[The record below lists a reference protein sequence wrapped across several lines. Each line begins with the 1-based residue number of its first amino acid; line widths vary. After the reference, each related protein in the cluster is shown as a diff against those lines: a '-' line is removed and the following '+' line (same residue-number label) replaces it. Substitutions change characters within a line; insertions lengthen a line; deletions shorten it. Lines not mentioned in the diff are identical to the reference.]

1 MSQQEI
7 LAGLAAIV
15 NEVAGVPVED
25 VQPDKSFVD
34 DLDVDSLSMVE
45 VVMASRGQ
53 VGVKIPDEEVKNL
66 KTVGDAVAYIE
77 NQLVSPRADAR
88 PSSSSRPAPVR
99 CVKESHSEHARVVV
113 TGVGMTTPVGGD
125 VASSWSAI
133 LAGQS
138 GVRPIDAEWIAEQP
152 SRIAGQL
159 AVEPSEVLT
168 KVETRR
174 LDRSQQAAVI
184 AAREAW
190 QDAGAPAV
198 QPERLGAVIGT
209 GIGGVTS
216 LLDAYDTLNER
227 GWSRVSPHMVTM
239 IMPNGPAAVVGL
251 EIGARAGVHSPVSA
265 CASGAEAI
273 ANAARMIRDGRADVV
288 LTGGTEAVIC
298 GITMAGFSAM
308 RALSTRNDDPTA
320 ASRPYDTDRD
330 GFVMGEGAGIV
341 VLESREHAKAR
352 GASIYGVYGGAG
364 MTSDGHHIAQ
374 PDPEGGGAARA
385 MTAALADAGVSTADV
400 HHVNAHATST
410 PQGTSPRPWPFAAL
424 WFACRS
430 SAGHRNKVNDR
441 PPAPAEQAPSNRS
454 SRFWPFGT
462 APHPH
467 HQPREHGSRD
477 SSASGS
483 QFPHELPS
491 GDIAALNNSFGFGG
505 HDVALVFRSA

>member
-1 MSQQEI
+1 MSTPE
-7 LAGLAAIV
+7 
-15 NEVAGVPVED
+15 
-25 VQPDKSFVD
+25 
-34 DLDVDSLSMVE
+34 
-45 VVMASRGQ
+45 
-53 VGVKIPDEEVKNL
+53 
-66 KTVGDAVAYIE
+66 
-77 NQLVSPRADAR
+77 
-88 PSSSSRPAPVR
+88 
-99 CVKESHSEHARVVV
+99 VVV
-113 TGVGMTTPVGGD
+113 TGLGMTTPVGGD

-198 QPERLGAVIGT
+198 EPERLGTVIGT
-209 GIGGVTS
+209 GIGGVAS
-216 LLDAYDTLNER
+216 LLEAYDTLNER

-341 VLESREHAKAR
+341 VLESRDHAKAR

-374 PDPEGGGAARA
+374 PDPEGSGAARA
-385 MTAALADAGVSTADV
+385 MTAALADAGVSAADV

-410 PQGTSPRPWPFAAL
+410 PQGDIAEAVAIRRAL
-424 WFACRS
+424 GSDADQALVTGTKS
-430 SAGHRNKVNDR
+430 MTGHLLGGAGAIESIFTILALRDR
-441 PPAPAEQAPSNRS
+441 
-454 SRFWPFGT
+454 T
-462 APHPH
+462 APPTINLENMDPEIHIPVAAN
-467 HQPREHGSRD
+467 S
-477 SSASGS
+477 
-483 QFPHELPS
+483 PHELPS

>member
-1 MSQQEI
+1 MSTPE
-7 LAGLAAIV
+7 
-15 NEVAGVPVED
+15 
-25 VQPDKSFVD
+25 
-34 DLDVDSLSMVE
+34 
-45 VVMASRGQ
+45 
-53 VGVKIPDEEVKNL
+53 
-66 KTVGDAVAYIE
+66 
-77 NQLVSPRADAR
+77 
-88 PSSSSRPAPVR
+88 
-99 CVKESHSEHARVVV
+99 VVV
-113 TGVGMTTPVGGD
+113 TGLGMTTPVGGD

-198 QPERLGAVIGT
+198 EPERLGTVIGT

-216 LLDAYDTLNER
+216 LLEAYDTLNER

-341 VLESREHAKAR
+341 VLESRDHAQAR

-385 MTAALADAGVSTADV
+385 MTSALADAGVSAADV

-410 PQGTSPRPWPFAAL
+410 PQGDIAEAVAIRRAL
-424 WFACRS
+424 GSDADQALVTGTKS
-430 SAGHRNKVNDR
+430 MTGHLLGGAGAIESIFTILALRDR
-441 PPAPAEQAPSNRS
+441 
-454 SRFWPFGT
+454 T
-462 APHPH
+462 APPTINLENMDPEIHIPVAAN
-467 HQPREHGSRD
+467 S
-477 SSASGS
+477 
-483 QFPHELPS
+483 PHELPS

>member
-1 MSQQEI
+1 
-7 LAGLAAIV
+7 
-15 NEVAGVPVED
+15 
-25 VQPDKSFVD
+25 
-34 DLDVDSLSMVE
+34 
-45 VVMASRGQ
+45 
-53 VGVKIPDEEVKNL
+53 
-66 KTVGDAVAYIE
+66 
-77 NQLVSPRADAR
+77 
-88 PSSSSRPAPVR
+88 
-99 CVKESHSEHARVVV
+99 
-113 TGVGMTTPVGGD
+113 MTTPVGGD

-198 QPERLGAVIGT
+198 EPERLGTVIGT

-216 LLDAYDTLNER
+216 LLEAYDTLNER

-341 VLESREHAKAR
+341 VLESREHAEAR

-385 MTAALADAGVSTADV
+385 MTAALADAGISTADV

-410 PQGTSPRPWPFAAL
+410 PQGDIAEAVAIRRAL
-424 WFACRS
+424 GSDADQALVTGTKS
-430 SAGHRNKVNDR
+430 MTGHLLGGAGAIESIFTILALRDR
-441 PPAPAEQAPSNRS
+441 
-454 SRFWPFGT
+454 T
-462 APHPH
+462 APPTINLENMDPEIHIPVAAN
-467 HQPREHGSRD
+467 S
-477 SSASGS
+477 
-483 QFPHELPS
+483 PHELPS

>member
-1 MSQQEI
+1 MSTPE
-7 LAGLAAIV
+7 
-15 NEVAGVPVED
+15 
-25 VQPDKSFVD
+25 
-34 DLDVDSLSMVE
+34 
-45 VVMASRGQ
+45 
-53 VGVKIPDEEVKNL
+53 
-66 KTVGDAVAYIE
+66 
-77 NQLVSPRADAR
+77 
-88 PSSSSRPAPVR
+88 
-99 CVKESHSEHARVVV
+99 VVV
-113 TGVGMTTPVGGD
+113 TGLGMTTPVGGD

-198 QPERLGAVIGT
+198 EPERLGTVIGT

-216 LLDAYDTLNER
+216 LLEAYDTLNER

-341 VLESREHAKAR
+341 VLESRDHAKAR

-385 MTAALADAGVSTADV
+385 MTAALADAGVSAADV
-400 HHVNAHATST
+400 YHVNAHATST
-410 PQGTSPRPWPFAAL
+410 PQGDIAEAVAIRRAL
-424 WFACRS
+424 GSDADQALVTGTKS
-430 SAGHRNKVNDR
+430 MTGHLLGGAGAIESIFTILALRDR
-441 PPAPAEQAPSNRS
+441 
-454 SRFWPFGT
+454 T
-462 APHPH
+462 APPTINLENMDPEIHIPVAAN
-467 HQPREHGSRD
+467 S
-477 SSASGS
+477 
-483 QFPHELPS
+483 PHELPS

>member
-1 MSQQEI
+1 MSTPE
-7 LAGLAAIV
+7 
-15 NEVAGVPVED
+15 
-25 VQPDKSFVD
+25 
-34 DLDVDSLSMVE
+34 
-45 VVMASRGQ
+45 
-53 VGVKIPDEEVKNL
+53 
-66 KTVGDAVAYIE
+66 
-77 NQLVSPRADAR
+77 
-88 PSSSSRPAPVR
+88 
-99 CVKESHSEHARVVV
+99 VVV
-113 TGVGMTTPVGGD
+113 TGLGMTTPVGGD

-198 QPERLGAVIGT
+198 EPERLGTVIGT

-341 VLESREHAKAR
+341 VLESRDHAKAR

-374 PDPEGGGAARA
+374 PDPEGSGAARA
-385 MTAALADAGVSTADV
+385 MTAALADAGVSAADV

-410 PQGTSPRPWPFAAL
+410 PQGDIAEAVAIRRAL
-424 WFACRS
+424 GSDADQALVTGTKS
-430 SAGHRNKVNDR
+430 MTGHLLGGAGAIESIFTILALRDR
-441 PPAPAEQAPSNRS
+441 
-454 SRFWPFGT
+454 T
-462 APHPH
+462 APPTINLENMDPEIHIPVAAN
-467 HQPREHGSRD
+467 S
-477 SSASGS
+477 
-483 QFPHELPS
+483 PHELPS

>member
-1 MSQQEI
+1 
-7 LAGLAAIV
+7 
-15 NEVAGVPVED
+15 
-25 VQPDKSFVD
+25 
-34 DLDVDSLSMVE
+34 
-45 VVMASRGQ
+45 
-53 VGVKIPDEEVKNL
+53 
-66 KTVGDAVAYIE
+66 
-77 NQLVSPRADAR
+77 
-88 PSSSSRPAPVR
+88 
-99 CVKESHSEHARVVV
+99 
-113 TGVGMTTPVGGD
+113 MTTPVGGD
-125 VASSWSAI
+125 VASTWSAI

-138 GVRPIDAEWIAEQP
+138 GIRPIDAEWIAEQP

-168 KVETRR
+168 KVDTRR

-198 QPERLGAVIGT
+198 ESERLGTVIGT

-216 LLDAYDTLNER
+216 LLEAYDTLNER

-273 ANAARMIRDGRADVV
+273 ANAARIIRDGRADVV

-341 VLESREHAKAR
+341 VLESRDHAKAR
-352 GASIYGVYGGAG
+352 GANIYGMYGGAG

-385 MTAALADAGVSTADV
+385 MTAALAVAGVSAADV

-410 PQGTSPRPWPFAAL
+410 PQGDIAEAVAIRRALGSDADQALVTGTKSMTGHLLGGAGAIESIFTILALRDRTAPPTINLENMDSEIHIPVAANSPR
-424 WFACRS
+424 
-430 SAGHRNKVNDR
+430 
-441 PPAPAEQAPSNRS
+441 
-454 SRFWPFGT
+454 
-462 APHPH
+462 
-467 HQPREHGSRD
+467 
-477 SSASGS
+477 
-483 QFPHELPS
+483 ELPS

>member
-1 MSQQEI
+1 MSTPE
-7 LAGLAAIV
+7 
-15 NEVAGVPVED
+15 
-25 VQPDKSFVD
+25 
-34 DLDVDSLSMVE
+34 
-45 VVMASRGQ
+45 
-53 VGVKIPDEEVKNL
+53 
-66 KTVGDAVAYIE
+66 
-77 NQLVSPRADAR
+77 
-88 PSSSSRPAPVR
+88 
-99 CVKESHSEHARVVV
+99 VVV
-113 TGVGMTTPVGGD
+113 TGLGMTTPVGGD

-138 GVRPIDAEWIAEQP
+138 GVRPIAAEWITEQP

-198 QPERLGAVIGT
+198 EPERLGTVIGT

-216 LLDAYDTLNER
+216 LLEAYDTLNER

-251 EIGARAGVHSPVSA
+251 EIGARAGVHAPVSA

-341 VLESREHAKAR
+341 VLESRDHAKAR
-352 GASIYGVYGGAG
+352 GATIYGVYGGAG

-374 PDPEGGGAARA
+374 PDPKGGGAARA
-385 MTAALADAGVSTADV
+385 MTAALADAGVSAADV

-410 PQGTSPRPWPFAAL
+410 PQGDIAEAVAIRRALGSAADQAL
-424 WFACRS
+424 VTGTKS
-430 SAGHRNKVNDR
+430 MTGHLLGGAGAIESIFTILALRDR
-441 PPAPAEQAPSNRS
+441 
-454 SRFWPFGT
+454 T
-462 APHPH
+462 APPTINLENMDPEIHLPVAAN
-467 HQPREHGSRD
+467 R
-477 SSASGS
+477 
-483 QFPHELPS
+483 PHELPS
-491 GDIAALNNSFGFGG
+491 GDLAALNNSFGFGG
-505 HDVALVFRSA
+505 HDVALVFRSD

>member
-1 MSQQEI
+1 
-7 LAGLAAIV
+7 
-15 NEVAGVPVED
+15 
-25 VQPDKSFVD
+25 
-34 DLDVDSLSMVE
+34 
-45 VVMASRGQ
+45 
-53 VGVKIPDEEVKNL
+53 
-66 KTVGDAVAYIE
+66 
-77 NQLVSPRADAR
+77 
-88 PSSSSRPAPVR
+88 
-99 CVKESHSEHARVVV
+99 
-113 TGVGMTTPVGGD
+113 MTTPVGGD

-152 SRIAGQL
+152 ARIAGQL

-198 QPERLGAVIGT
+198 EPERLGTVIGT

-216 LLDAYDTLNER
+216 LLEAYDTLNER

-341 VLESREHAKAR
+341 VLESRDHAKAR

-374 PDPEGGGAARA
+374 PDPEGAGAARA
-385 MTAALADAGVSTADV
+385 MTAALADAGVSAADV
-400 HHVNAHATST
+400 YHVNAHATST
-410 PQGTSPRPWPFAAL
+410 PQGDIAEAVAIRRAL
-424 WFACRS
+424 GSDADQALVTGTKS
-430 SAGHRNKVNDR
+430 MTGHLLGGAGAIESIFTILALRDR
-441 PPAPAEQAPSNRS
+441 
-454 SRFWPFGT
+454 T
-462 APHPH
+462 APPTINLENMDPEI
-467 HQPREHGSRD
+467 QIPVAANS
-477 SSASGS
+477 
-483 QFPHELPS
+483 PHELPS